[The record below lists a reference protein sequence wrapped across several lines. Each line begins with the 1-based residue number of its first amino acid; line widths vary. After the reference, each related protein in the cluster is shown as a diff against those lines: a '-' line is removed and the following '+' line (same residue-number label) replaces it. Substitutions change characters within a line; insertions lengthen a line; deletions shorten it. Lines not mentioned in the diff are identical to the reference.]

1 MLEKI
6 GISIFCISVIL
17 WYEKNTG
24 LFCEFGKN
32 ESFLNDWGDF
42 VKEHVCI
49 EKKKKKNRFALKTFF
64 WVWTILLGLNYWRKL
79 KNVGIDTWGFVFIR
93 TSPNLFQ

>member
-49 EKKKKKNRFALKTFF
+49 EKKIKKIVLLWKLFF
-64 WVWTILLGLNYWRKL
+64 ECELS
-79 KNVGIDTWGFVFIR
+79 F
-93 TSPNLFQ
+93 

>member
-42 VKEHVCI
+42 VKEHVG
-49 EKKKKKNRFALKTFF
+49 KKNRFALKTFF
-64 WVWTILLGLNYWRKL
+64 EYELS
-79 KNVGIDTWGFVFIR
+79 F
-93 TSPNLFQ
+93 

>member
-1 MLEKI
+1 MLEKN
-6 GISIFCISVIL
+6 GTAIFCISVIL

-42 VKEHVCI
+42 KDH
-49 EKKKKKNRFALKTFF
+49 KKIKKMICFENFF
-64 WVWTILLGLNYWRKL
+64 ECELS
-79 KNVGIDTWGFVFIR
+79 F
-93 TSPNLFQ
+93 